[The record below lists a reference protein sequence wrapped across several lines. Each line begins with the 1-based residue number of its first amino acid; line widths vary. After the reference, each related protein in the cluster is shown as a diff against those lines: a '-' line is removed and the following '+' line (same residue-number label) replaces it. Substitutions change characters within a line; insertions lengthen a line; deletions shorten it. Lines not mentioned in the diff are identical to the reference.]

1 MLENNHVKRKKR
13 SFINH
18 CIGSFL
24 ASNIACQGCQ
34 NNVKYHKSSMK
45 NPLGGFFFR
54 ERLKRARCGGRR
66 IYLRSHPE
74 L

>member
-13 SFINH
+13 SFIKH
-18 CIGSFL
+18 GIGSFL

-45 NPLGGFFFR
+45 NPLGGFF
-54 ERLKRARCGGRR
+54 
-66 IYLRSHPE
+66 SVNV
-74 L
+74 